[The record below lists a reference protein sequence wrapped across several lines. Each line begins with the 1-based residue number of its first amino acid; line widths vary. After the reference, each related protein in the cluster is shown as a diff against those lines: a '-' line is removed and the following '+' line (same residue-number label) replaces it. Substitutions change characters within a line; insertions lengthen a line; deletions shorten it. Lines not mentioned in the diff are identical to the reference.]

1 MVRGDVARCNA
12 RRFAL
17 NVVLLE
23 ALRHLSVGAVLHGA
37 GVGFAESAVLL
48 VGKTGAGKSTLA
60 LGLAAQGFEY
70 LSDDL
75 VALSTSGREVHAF
88 PLAASVKE
96 GSWGILAEEF
106 PSLGASPARAFGER
120 RVRYVDPNAGGARA
134 SGSRTPAL
142 IVVPR
147 FEAAAGAPL
156 YAR

>member
-1 MVRGDVARCNA
+1 
-12 RRFAL
+12 
-17 NVVLLE
+17 VV
-23 ALRHLSVGAVLHGA
+23 
-37 GVGFAESAVLL
+37 SAVLL

-60 LGLAAQGFEY
+60 LGLAARGFEY

-75 VALSTSGREVHAF
+75 VPLSTSGREVHAF

-96 GSWGILAEEF
+96 GSWRTLAEEF
-106 PSLGASPARAFGER
+106 PALGASPVLAFGER

-156 YAR
+156 VRSLTPEAAFGALLESGTEAVGNPPSLRPLAELVNTTPAF